1 MHLFLLEFSVM
12 THTEDPSDSAIL
24 LNCPPDR
31 GLPVQQNTSDS
42 SLSNAE
48 TLQLFSQLLDAKFD
62 QKFSAF
68 KRDLD
73 EKEALTQSQLKKI
86 KTETKAANSFK
97 FKGNKL
103 QFEFNTV
110 LFDAVEAASKNITK
124 GSLSAASAELER
136 AKTLVNKR
144 NKLIRFADKSPAS
157 WTAVE
162 EYESDELAEDSE
174 DEKKLR
180 GAEKRALAKIREK
193 KRKNVSSPAQATT
206 TRVSS
211 TIVSAA
217 GPAHVP
223 VNPLPFC
230 QSFRG
235 RQTSASVA
243 VKEVTGPTQWP
254 ALVVFA
260 EPVQLPQA
268 TIKSGN

>member
-1 MHLFLLEFSVM
+1 M
-12 THTEDPSDSAIL
+12 
-24 LNCPPDR
+24 
-31 GLPVQQNTSDS
+31 
-42 SLSNAE
+42 
-48 TLQLFSQLLDAKFD
+48 
-62 QKFSAF
+62 
-68 KRDLD
+68 
-73 EKEALTQSQLKKI
+73 
-86 KTETKAANSFK
+86 
-97 FKGNKL
+97 
-103 QFEFNTV
+103 
-110 LFDAVEAASKNITK
+110 NITK
-124 GSLSAASAELER
+124 GSLSAANAELER

-211 TIVSAA
+211 TDVSAA

-243 VKEVTGPTQWP
+243 VKEVTGPTQRP

-268 TIKSGN
+268 TSLATDRKYEAALTRLGQDEYNLSQLFNSLGDFDPVDI